1 MIADCLAVILAGGDS
16 RRMGSDKARLLLGEQ
31 SLLQHVASAL
41 QTLFPQTLLSVRTP
55 RPEIDLPQICD
66 QYANSGP
73 LAGIAAA
80 LGHAQQ
86 QGIPWIFAVAT
97 DMPFLSPALIA
108 GLAARRAGADA
119 VVPVVAGHPQ
129 PMAAFYALSALPVI
143 QAQLQGD
150 GKHSLRAALAC
161 LQVTTVDEAELRA
174 ADPELHSFFDLDTPQ
189 DLLRAR
195 EVLLSPASAS
205 PPAAAQNERCMD

>member
-1 MIADCLAVILAGGDS
+1 M
-16 RRMGSDKARLLLGEQ
+16 
-31 SLLQHVASAL
+31 
-41 QTLFPQTLLSVRTP
+41 
-55 RPEIDLPQICD
+55 
-66 QYANSGP
+66 
-73 LAGIAAA
+73 
-80 LGHAQQ
+80 
-86 QGIPWIFAVAT
+86 
-97 DMPFLSPALIA
+97 
-108 GLAARRAGADA
+108 
-119 VVPVVAGHPQ
+119 
-129 PMAAFYALSALPVI
+129 
-143 QAQLQGD
+143 QGD